1 MYTFSKFSNSIQIYW
16 QIKNIVSN
24 IVKIINKNMI
34 EKIIIMNFYIYIY
47 IYLYRMLIINN
58 FESLVLETNTK
69 FGI

>member
-1 MYTFSKFSNSIQIYW
+1 
-16 QIKNIVSN
+16 
-24 IVKIINKNMI
+24 MI
-34 EKIIIMNFYIYIY
+34 EKIIIMNFYIY